1 MSGDAKK
8 NDQGKLRYDLIPPE
22 SLRELARVY
31 TIGAHKYADDNW
43 KNGLDRRRIEA
54 ALFRHFEAS
63 RAGEVF
69 DPEDGQRHL
78 ASVAWCAFALM
89 WYDMQ
94 AEQDDRGDDRE
105 KAIMEAAQDDH
116 ERHVAVRREY
126 LRRIQPLVVT
136 EAVVSSEHDGVAK
149 ELDRIGYRGGRVTD

>member
-43 KNGLDRRRIEA
+43 KNGLDRKRIEA
-54 ALFRHFEAS
+54 ALFRHFEAA
-63 RAGEVF
+63 RAGETF

-94 AEQDDRGDDRE
+94 VENDDTHDRE
-105 KAIMEAAQDDH
+105 KASMEAVQDEH
-116 ERHVAVRREY
+116 QQHVTLRKEWMERFGSTPVRS
-126 LRRIQPLVVT
+126 IS
-136 EAVVSSEHDGVAK
+136 ADNDGVAK
-149 ELDRIGYRGGRVTD
+149 ELDRIGYRGGRMTD